1 VHKTPSISPPE
12 VFALISYPACLWACW
27 HMYIHT
33 KINPDTNSDLLWAS
47 CGGGGGTFGIVTSME
62 VKIHTLPNG
71 GTLNGF
77 VVRAL

>member
-1 VHKTPSISPPE
+1 
-12 VFALISYPACLWACW
+12 
-27 HMYIHT
+27 MYIHT